1 MFRKSLFVLANSNKR
16 NERCVAGRELV
27 LVNGQTVVSSWL
39 RPVSA
44 RGDGELTH
52 AERVIAGTRAEV
64 AVGDI
69 VEVGLARQAG
79 DPTQPENWVIF
90 GRGDWSDAR
99 DRYRTPSLDELEEQ
113 PPGLWLEAASPTDRV
128 REAWLAEHPP
138 QQSLYVVQAE
148 RLVVKL
154 GSDPLGKPSYRCRF
168 GYAGLQYYNMSLTDP
183 QARRKLEQHVPR
195 AGASPID
202 FPIGTVR
209 VCVSLARPFQNYH
222 YKVVATILEGL

>member
-1 MFRKSLFVLANSNKR
+1 MIRKSLFVLANSMKR

-27 LVNGQTVVSSWL
+27 MVNGQTVVSSWV

-52 AERVIAGTRAEV
+52 AERVIAQTRAEV

-69 VEVGLARQAG
+69 LEVGLVRPAS

-90 GRGDWSDAR
+90 GRGDWMDVRGSHR
-99 DRYRTPSLDELEEQ
+99 PPSLDELEEQ
-113 PPGLWLEAASPTDRV
+113 PTALWLDPATSTDRV
-128 REAWLAEHPP
+128 RAAWVAENPP
-138 QQSLYVVQAE
+138 PQSLYVIRAE

-168 GYAGLQYYNMSLTDP
+168 DYCGLQYYNMGLTDP
-183 QARRKLEQHVPR
+183 KARRKLDPQVPR
-195 AGASPID
+195 AGDSPVD
-202 FPIGTVR
+202 VPVGTVR
-209 VCVSLARPFQNYH
+209 VCVSLARPFQGFH

>member
-1 MFRKSLFVLANSNKR
+1 MIRKSLFVLANSMKR

-27 LVNGQTVVSSWL
+27 SANGQTIVSSWV

-52 AERVIAGTRAEV
+52 AERVIAKTREEV

-69 VEVGLARQAG
+69 MDVKLARPAC

-90 GRGDWSDAR
+90 GRGEWTDAR
-99 DRYRTPSLDELEEQ
+99 ANHRPPSLDELEEQ
-113 PPGLWLEAASPTDRV
+113 PAELWLDPAASTDRV
-128 REAWLAEHPP
+128 REAWVRENPP
-138 QQSLYVVQAE
+138 PQSLYVIRTE

-168 GYAGLQYYNMSLTDP
+168 EYRGLQYYNMGLTDP
-183 QARRKLEQHVPR
+183 KARRKLDPHVPR
-195 AGASPID
+195 AGAGPVD
-202 FPIGTVR
+202 VPVGTVR
-209 VCVSLARPFQNYH
+209 VCVSLARPFQGFH